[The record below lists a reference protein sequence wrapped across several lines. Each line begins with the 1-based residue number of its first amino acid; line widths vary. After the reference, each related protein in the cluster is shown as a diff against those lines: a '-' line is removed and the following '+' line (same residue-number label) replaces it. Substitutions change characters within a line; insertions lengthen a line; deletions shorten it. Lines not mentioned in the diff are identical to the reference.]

1 MDILIRYILG
11 PIVLAS
17 GTSSKHCKV
26 TYKISRKHFT
36 VPRGGEGKGGKGEV
50 AKGRRGGEEAEERSG
65 GEQRGGRREMS
76 EAKALHTEASLTWS
90 KGHIILDFKR
100 L

>member
-1 MDILIRYILG
+1 M
-11 PIVLAS
+11 
-17 GTSSKHCKV
+17 
-26 TYKISRKHFT
+26 
-36 VPRGGEGKGGKGEV
+36 
-50 AKGRRGGEEAEERSG
+50 GGEEAEERSG

>member
-1 MDILIRYILG
+1 MFG
-11 PIVLAS
+11 
-17 GTSSKHCKV
+17 
-26 TYKISRKHFT
+26 KISRKHFT

-76 EAKALHTEASLTWS
+76 EAKAHHTEASLTWS